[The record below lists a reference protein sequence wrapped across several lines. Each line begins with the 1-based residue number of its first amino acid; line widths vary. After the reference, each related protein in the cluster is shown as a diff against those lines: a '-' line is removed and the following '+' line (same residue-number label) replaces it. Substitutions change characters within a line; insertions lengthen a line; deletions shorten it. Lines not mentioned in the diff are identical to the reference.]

1 MPMYKTSIACKESG
15 IFKGNMVVSMRP
27 YLPDDVAK
35 AVEITSL
42 FPNVHGSPIYQG
54 LEYTKELG
62 IEDISKPDYGE
73 AVTINEGE
81 IPVFW
86 ACGVTP

>member
-1 MPMYKTSIACKESG
+1 
-15 IFKGNMVVSMRP
+15 MVISMRP
-27 YLPDDVAK
+27 FSQDQVDLVSK
-35 AVEITSL
+35 ITER
-42 FPNVHGSPIYQG
+42 FPKVHGGPVYSG
-54 LEYTKELG
+54 WNFKSTLG
-62 IEDISKPDYGE
+62 IKDLSKPDFGD